1 MPSQIFHQIVR
12 VLTRFRMNEH
22 EAQKVAEHLENLIG
36 AKKGVVIDVL
46 ENAGMNGAEAE
57 FAAPGIIVIL
67 DLAE

>member
-12 VLTRFRMNEH
+12 VLTKFRMNEH
-22 EAQKVAEHLENLIG
+22 EAKNVAENLENLEV
-36 AKKGVVIDVL
+36 AEEGVLTDVL
-46 ENAGMNGAEAE
+46 ENAGMSGTEAE